1 MLAPMILDENDSATV
16 AYLRDQATNFRE
28 LARGSRD
35 PNVRRQLSALA
46 RQCEEL
52 GLAIEDGPTYKRG
65 PRNPVNR

>member
-1 MLAPMILDENDSATV
+1 MLQGMDENDSQMV
-16 AYLRDQATNFRE
+16 AYLREQAINFRE

-52 GLAIEDGPTYKRG
+52 GLTIEEGPTYKKG
-65 PRNPVNR
+65 PKLPIGR

>member
-1 MLAPMILDENDSATV
+1 MLQGMDENDTQMV
-16 AYLRDQATNFRE
+16 AYLREQAINFRE

-52 GLAIEDGPTYKRG
+52 GLTIEEGPTYKKG
-65 PRNPVNR
+65 PKLPIGR

>member
-1 MLAPMILDENDSATV
+1 MDDNDAGMV
-16 AYLRDQATNFRE
+16 AYLREQAVNFRE

-52 GLAIEDGPTYKRG
+52 GLTIEDGPTYKKG
-65 PRNPVNR
+65 PKLPAGR